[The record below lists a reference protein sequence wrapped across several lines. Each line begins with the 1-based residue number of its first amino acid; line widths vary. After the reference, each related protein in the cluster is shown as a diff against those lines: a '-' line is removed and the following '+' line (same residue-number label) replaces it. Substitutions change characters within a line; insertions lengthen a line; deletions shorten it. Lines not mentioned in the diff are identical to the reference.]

1 MSTTK
6 TNLKLSQAI
15 KNGVIINVLHFKNK
29 RLLLIKSILIRYFKT
44 LSMISAPNKMMFLL
58 KDSNL
63 IEFKLILYL
72 SAVEKN
78 PVISPFHFFLILPM
92 FFPVESCIR
101 KKITSKSSNNI
112 CYNLIVFII
121 DCKSGIK

>member
-44 LSMISAPNKMMFLL
+44 LSMISTPNKMMFLL

-78 PVISPFHFFLILPM
+78 PVISPFHFF
-92 FFPVESCIR
+92 
-101 KKITSKSSNNI
+101 
-112 CYNLIVFII
+112 
-121 DCKSGIK
+121 